1 MVYRKLIDATMNV
14 VFNRMKERTEE
25 IRVLLGGM
33 RENGEISEE
42 AYQKIDKELHDL
54 WEDL

>member
-25 IRVLLGGM
+25 IRVLIGGM
-33 RENGEISEE
+33 RDNGEISEE
-42 AYQKIDKELHDL
+42 AYQKIDEELHEL